1 MYQGSTPRMRGIFPV
16 TYILNRCAR
25 FNPAYAGNMEH
36 MIFRTEFQQVQPRV
50 CGEYENRVQDAK
62 IISGSTP
69 RMRGI
74 FLLLL
79 PDFYD
84 FRFNPAYAGNIR
96 QYPRNTTFKQV
107 QPRVCGEYDNGRIL
121 KCDGTGST
129 PRMRGIFS
137 TVDSKLSFSRFN
149 PAYAGNIFWIFLPFH
164 IIQVQPRVCGEYI
177 FSI

>member
-1 MYQGSTPRMRGIFPV
+1 MRGILQEALPA
-16 TYILNRCAR
+16 IISER

-107 QPRVCGEYDNGRIL
+107 QPRVCGEYAQALEKRYEA
-121 KCDGTGST
+121 TGST
-129 PRMRGIFS
+129 PRMRGILWNGSLF
-137 TVDSKLSFSRFN
+137 DGLIRFN
-149 PAYAGNIFWIFLPFH
+149 PAYAGNI
-164 IIQVQPRVCGEYI
+164 
-177 FSI
+177 

>member
-1 MYQGSTPRMRGIFPV
+1 MRGILQEALPA
-16 TYILNRCAR
+16 IISER

-107 QPRVCGEYDNGRIL
+107 QPRVCGEYWSLFTDNGYHV
-121 KCDGTGST
+121 GST
-129 PRMRGIFS
+129 PRMRGIYNTYYS
-137 TVDSKLSFSRFN
+137 Q
-149 PAYAGNIFWIFLPFH
+149 H
-164 IIQVQPRVCGEYI
+164 
-177 FSI
+177 